1 MNIIGKIHKFNT
13 GRLYAKEGQPI
24 SWAIVKRDND
34 TLCVPFIDHARG
46 IEQVIDVHVGN
57 LDLIDDR
64 WVLNAYDN
72 YHYHYGSSE
81 CQFLRNA
88 LSAVQTS

>member
-1 MNIIGKIHKFNT
+1 
-13 GRLYAKEGQPI
+13 
-24 SWAIVKRDND
+24 
-34 TLCVPFIDHARG
+34 
-46 IEQVIDVHVGN
+46 

-72 YHYHYGSSE
+72 YHYHYGSAE